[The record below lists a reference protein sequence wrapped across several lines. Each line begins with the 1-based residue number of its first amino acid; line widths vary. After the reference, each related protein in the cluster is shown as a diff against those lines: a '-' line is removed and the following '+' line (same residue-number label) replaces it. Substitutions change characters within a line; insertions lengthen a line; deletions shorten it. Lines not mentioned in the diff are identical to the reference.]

1 MTRDEGERL
10 KSWENMIRE
19 PAFRRK
25 GPKMGIQVSLLLH
38 LLLMESQAVSQT
50 GETEN
55 RGLSWP
61 LLVWSVGK
69 MTDGGHYPKYYIT
82 IRLPA
87 VRPHNH
93 IIHYFLPVVP
103 PNLSAS
109 WLHTCAP
116 DIYLRFAFLSHRF
129 LFLLKYLIRTIQST
143 YKSIYHAVLRPKLDL
158 IPPKMIASCLRPA
171 RIRNDFPKN

>member
-1 MTRDEGERL
+1 
-10 KSWENMIRE
+10 
-19 PAFRRK
+19 
-25 GPKMGIQVSLLLH
+25 
-38 LLLMESQAVSQT
+38 
-50 GETEN
+50 
-55 RGLSWP
+55 
-61 LLVWSVGK
+61 

-116 DIYLRFAFLSHRF
+116 DICLRFAFLSHRF

-158 IPPKMIASCLRPA
+158 IPPKMIASCLGPC
-171 RIRNDFPKN
+171 PHQK